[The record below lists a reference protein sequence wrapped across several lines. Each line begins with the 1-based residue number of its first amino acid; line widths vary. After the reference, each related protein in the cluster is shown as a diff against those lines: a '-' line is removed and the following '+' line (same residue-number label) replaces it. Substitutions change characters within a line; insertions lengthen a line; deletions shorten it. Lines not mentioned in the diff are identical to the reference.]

1 MFVLSAIR
9 TMKRA
14 GRGPKGGSVGK
25 SNRDPCQDQHSRG
38 DRCAPA
44 APSLLK
50 SRLGWPRCLTCV
62 CASASCIARAHAH
75 KVQRKR
81 LRRAGQRRQMLTCCC
96 RVARARWL
104 QMRHSSRLYALLP
117 GSTPSL
123 RPCHAPPKLRGV
135 RGLGG
140 CGRAGSPQLLR
151 EGRGRLQARLTDRE
165 ALVDRHARSFRQVRW
180 RCSCSWWSASGG
192 GEGLEAATSAELR
205 NTSAVTAIAWLM

>member
-1 MFVLSAIR
+1 MP
-9 TMKRA
+9 
-14 GRGPKGGSVGK
+14 GPTL
-25 SNRDPCQDQHSRG
+25 RCR

-75 KVQRKR
+75 RVQRKR

-96 RVARARWL
+96 REARARWL

-123 RPCHAPPKLRGV
+123 RPCHAPPKLRGL

-165 ALVDRHARSFRQVRW
+165 ALVDRHARSFRRVLLRAARARAVSARRGRWKRWSRSQEGGTAGRRLENLDGGAPENRQMFFSAHSVLAW
-180 RCSCSWWSASGG
+180 RCD
-192 GEGLEAATSAELR
+192 L
-205 NTSAVTAIAWLM
+205 

>member
-1 MFVLSAIR
+1 MP
-9 TMKRA
+9 
-14 GRGPKGGSVGK
+14 GPTLTG
-25 SNRDPCQDQHSRG
+25 G

-96 RVARARWL
+96 RARARWL

-123 RPCHAPPKLRGV
+123 RPCHAPPKLRGL

-165 ALVDRHARSFRQVRW
+165 ALVDRHARSFRRVLLRLLVRVLQ
-180 RCSCSWWSASGG
+180 RVRPSA
-192 GEGLEAATSAELR
+192 GETVVVVAADRQTSRREALPDEKMRS
-205 NTSAVTAIAWLM
+205 AWLAPKIRRCFCWFPGC